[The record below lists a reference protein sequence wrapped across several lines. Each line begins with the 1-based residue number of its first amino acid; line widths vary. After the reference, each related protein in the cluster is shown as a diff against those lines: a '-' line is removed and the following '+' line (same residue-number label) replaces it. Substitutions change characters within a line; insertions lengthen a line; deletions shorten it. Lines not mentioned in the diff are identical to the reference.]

1 MNKPIQ
7 IYNQTYSFTM
17 IICNTLKFSRVQLKI
32 AQRAN
37 DIFIWILGVGI
48 MLHFA
53 SLKHLIKHFVGLKF
67 FLK

>member
-7 IYNQTYSFTM
+7 IYNQIYTFTM
-17 IICNTLKFSRVQLKI
+17 IICNFFKFASVQLKI

-48 MLHFA
+48 MVHFA
-53 SLKHLIKHFVGLKF
+53 GLKHLIKHFASLNFDLK
-67 FLK
+67 